1 MSSRW
6 NNPGPGFAGAYQV
19 SGIPYVTSSN
29 HGELSATSANVVQ
42 ISFPRVTR
50 WFEIACSGSTDANSH
65 LRLGF
70 SENGVKGVGAVT
82 SSVYTGVI
90 NEFGTEV
97 WDTTSPRPTAAQL
110 ENTHKNFFVVGASTG
125 VGATSRFEMACTD
138 LFLRAD
144 GAGDT
149 GFTIIAGLTSIA
161 RTTLNLTGSTGFH
174 GVG

>member
-1 MSSRW
+1 MGRQ
-6 NNPGPGFAGAYQV
+6 NNPSAGFAGAYQV
-19 SGIPYVTSSN
+19 SGIPYVTSSA
-29 HGELSATSANVVQ
+29 HLELSATTSNVVQ

-50 WFEIACSGSTDANSH
+50 WFEIACSGSADAQSH

-70 SENGVKGVGAVT
+70 SNNGVNELGAVT
-82 SSVYTGVI
+82 GSINTGVI
-90 NEFGTEV
+90 NEWGTEV
-97 WDTTSPRPTAAQL
+97 WDSTSPRPTAAQL
-110 ENTHKNFFVVGASTG
+110 ENTHKNYFVVGASTG

-149 GFTIIAGLTSIA
+149 GFTIIAGLTSIS
-161 RTTLNLTGSTGFH
+161 RDVLNLTGSAGFH

>member
-6 NNPGPGFAGAYQV
+6 NSPGPGFAGAYQV
-19 SGIPYVTSSN
+19 SGIPYVTSSG
-29 HGELSATSANVVQ
+29 HSELSATSANVVQ

-50 WFEIACSGSTDANSH
+50 WFEIACSGSGDASSH

-70 SENGVKGVGAVT
+70 TQNGVNGLGAVT
-82 SSVYTGVI
+82 GSVNTGVI
-90 NEFGTEV
+90 NEWENEV
-97 WDTTSPRPTAAQL
+97 WDTTSPRPTAVQL
-110 ENTHKNFFVVGASTG
+110 ENTHKNYFVVAASTG

-149 GFTIIAGLTSIA
+149 GFTIIAGLTSIS
-161 RTTLNLTGSTGFH
+161 RSSLNITGSAGFH